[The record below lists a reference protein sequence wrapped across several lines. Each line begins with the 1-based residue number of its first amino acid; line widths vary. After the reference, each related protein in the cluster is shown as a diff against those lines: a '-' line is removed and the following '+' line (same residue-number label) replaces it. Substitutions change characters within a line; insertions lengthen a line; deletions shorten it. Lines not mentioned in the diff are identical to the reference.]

1 MKEFNRK
8 VYNMQEWVASINR
21 EMDIL
26 RKNEKDT
33 LDEEHCSRDEG
44 CIWWLHSRVNM
55 AEERPSELED
65 MTVDTSKT

>member
-44 CIWWLHSRVNM
+44 CI
-55 AEERPSELED
+55 
-65 MTVDTSKT
+65 